1 LAALFPLAYQ
11 SVHKEVSGNEKTI
24 YSEKEE
30 DLPLAE
36 IKK

>member
-11 SVHKEVSGNEKTI
+11 AVHKEVSGNEKTI
-24 YSEKEE
+24 DSVKEKEI
-30 DLPLAE
+30 PLAG